1 MQISQNFLK
10 ENNFL
15 VEDVS
20 LLMLKKTLSSKK
32 PGAKSVA
39 KILMLPFRSLCICA
53 LISQKMLL
61 ISERLL
67 KQ

>member
-1 MQISQNFLK
+1 MQISQNFSK
-10 ENNFL
+10 ESKFL

-20 LLMLKKTLSSKK
+20 LSMLVKALSSKK
-32 PGAKSVA
+32 PGVKSVA
-39 KILMLPFRSLCICA
+39 KFLMVPFRSLCICA
-53 LISQKMLL
+53 LISQKML